1 MEKTPT
7 IMKKYTNDK
16 NSHDNFFL
24 FSGQNIPKIIVM
36 LHTR

>member
-1 MEKTPT
+1 MKKTPT
-7 IMKKYTNDK
+7 IMKKKPNDK
-16 NSHDNFFL
+16 ISHDNFFL